1 MYYTLMCLHPS
12 NRLPVKD
19 MKELKEDLETD
30 TLLVR
35 RLRVKRAMDT
45 IEMEK

>member
-1 MYYTLMCLHPS
+1 
-12 NRLPVKD
+12 